1 MQIVHRLMMYFN
13 FSSSRQ
19 SRNLAEKQRREKLN
33 NFIAELT
40 KLVPLISNASK
51 KIEKTS
57 VLRLSAAYLRLNRC
71 KLID

>member
-1 MQIVHRLMMYFN
+1 MMYFN

-71 KLID
+71 KFTD

>member
-1 MQIVHRLMMYFN
+1 MQIVRRLLMYFN

-71 KLID
+71 KLTD

>member
-1 MQIVHRLMMYFN
+1 MQIVRRLMMYFN

-71 KLID
+71 KLTD

>member
-1 MQIVHRLMMYFN
+1 MQIVRRLIMYFN

-71 KLID
+71 KLTD

>member
-1 MQIVHRLMMYFN
+1 MLIVRRLMMYFN

-71 KLID
+71 K